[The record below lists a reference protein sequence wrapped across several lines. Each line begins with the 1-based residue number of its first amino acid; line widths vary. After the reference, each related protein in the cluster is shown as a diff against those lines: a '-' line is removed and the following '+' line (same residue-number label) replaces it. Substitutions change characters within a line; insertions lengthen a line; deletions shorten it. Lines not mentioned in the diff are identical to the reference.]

1 MSYFV
6 SHKDIVIMSYVHLIT
21 IFVNDEVVATFEQI
35 DVICGEK
42 VLIKA
47 LICVL
52 I

>member
-6 SHKDIVIMSYVHLIT
+6 SHKEIVIMSYVHLIT
-21 IFVNDEVVATFEQI
+21 IFVNDGVAKFEQM
-35 DVICGEK
+35 DVICGGK

>member
-21 IFVNDEVVATFEQI
+21 IFVNDEVATFEQI